1 MMAAPL
7 TLAVGDKFW
16 LEDCDYPFTALR
28 ITADSSDSECWY
40 VTTSLDEL
48 PILVCADDI
57 VEILR

>member
-1 MMAAPL
+1 MADPL

-28 ITADSSDSECWY
+28 ITPDTSDSECWY